1 MPRIR
6 WSEALAPWLSL
17 AVLLALWQLASNLFQ
32 IPEFI
37 LPSPLAI
44 GATLWQRGDAVLAH
58 ALDTLH
64 STTIGFALAVVV
76 GVVLGALIGSF
87 RLAHRAFYP
96 LMVAFNT
103 TPKVA
108 LVPVLVIW
116 FGIGKVPAIITAFAI
131 AFPPVA
137 VNVATGLATMEP
149 ELKDVLRALGASRW
163 QIIAKVGLPQSLPYL
178 FGSLKI
184 ALSLAFVGAVI
195 SETIASNE
203 GIGYLMVTASSR
215 LDVPMVFAGLFVTAG
230 MGVALY
236 AVFAAVEGRV
246 TRWST
251 LRSG

>member
-1 MPRIR
+1 MR
-6 WSEALAPWLSL
+6 WSDALAPVLSL
-17 AVLLALWQLASNLFQ
+17 FFLLVLWQLATGLFQ
-32 IPEFI
+32 IPEFV
-37 LPSPLAI
+37 LPSPLAV
-44 GATLWQRGDAVLAH
+44 GRELVERHDAIFFH

-64 STTIGFALAVVV
+64 STLLGFAVAVLV
-76 GVVLGALIGSF
+76 GVLLGALIGSF
-87 RLAHRAFYP
+87 RLIHSALYP

-116 FGIGKVPAIITAFAI
+116 FGIGKVPAVLTAFAI

-137 VNVATGLATMEP
+137 VNVATGLASMEP
-149 ELKDVLRALGASRW
+149 ELKDVLRALSASRW
-163 QIIAKVGLPQSLPYL
+163 QIITKVGLPQSMPYF

-215 LDVPMVFAGLFVTAG
+215 FEVSLVFAGLFVTAA

-236 AVFAAVEGRV
+236 AVFAAVESRV
-246 TRWST
+246 TRWSS
-251 LRSG
+251 LRNN